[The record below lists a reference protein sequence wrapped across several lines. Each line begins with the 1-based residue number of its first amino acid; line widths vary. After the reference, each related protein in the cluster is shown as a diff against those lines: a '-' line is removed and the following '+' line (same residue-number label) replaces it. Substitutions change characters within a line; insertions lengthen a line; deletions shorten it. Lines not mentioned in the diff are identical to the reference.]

1 MEYYSAMR
9 KKGILSFATMWMIL
23 RAIIYAKKKKKTE
36 KGKFYVFSLT
46 FQILRKSQT
55 HGNKEEKS
63 LPWSRG

>member
-1 MEYYSAMR
+1 M
-9 KKGILSFATMWMIL
+9 L
-23 RAIIYAKKKKKTE
+23 KKKKKTE